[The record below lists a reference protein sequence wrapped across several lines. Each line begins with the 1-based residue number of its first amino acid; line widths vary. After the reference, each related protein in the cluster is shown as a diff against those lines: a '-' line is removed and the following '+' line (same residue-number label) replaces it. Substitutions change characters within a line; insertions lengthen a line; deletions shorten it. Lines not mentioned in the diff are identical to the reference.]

1 MNGAVGLATG
11 ILLAVSASTLNAE
24 PHQPAP
30 EKQIKVNHVLA
41 KARTLEAIS
50 IRVGIGPD
58 GCIRSSNSMFLCEWG
73 LTKRQAGWRALADA
87 IATAERIALLC
98 ELPSDGSLRANDSC
112 SARPRHSNRG
122 MFRPKTDSGKKR
134 VKSRYPRKE
143 YEVLA
148 QSWLD
153 EARTLVELSR
163 LIGAIPGACMPIP
176 AAAQICTW
184 HTNNKTYGHGTVA
197 MSMDAKFGNKVL
209 FACTLPTDGSRRA
222 PNSCHSSPES

>member
-1 MNGAVGLATG
+1 
-11 ILLAVSASTLNAE
+11 
-24 PHQPAP
+24 
-30 EKQIKVNHVLA
+30 
-41 KARTLEAIS
+41 
-50 IRVGIGPD
+50 
-58 GCIRSSNSMFLCEWG
+58 
-73 LTKRQAGWRALADA
+73 
-87 IATAERIALLC
+87 
-98 ELPSDGSLRANDSC
+98 
-112 SARPRHSNRG
+112 
-122 MFRPKTDSGKKR
+122 MFRPKINSAKNRG
-134 VKSRYPRKE
+134 KSRYPRKQ
-143 YEVLA
+143 YELLA

-163 LIGAIPGACMPIP
+163 LMGAIPDACMPIP